1 MCRTF
6 LPKTN
11 QTRLF
16 LACLIGFVYCSVA
29 SAKSADFIALLSPQA
44 LTIYNQYEQPLSAS
58 EKSQLSPGV
67 PLQIMQTDV
76 RLGDQI
82 TRAMQ
87 CAFEQKTLY
96 VLKDEQGE
104 IINGKGNIQILKA
117 CTLIEDTV
125 EIVKEGAV
133 PFSRQFPI
141 SPSSSALK
149 KGEALVVLFRFG
161 NSFAVRLDRDLPA
174 ERYGWCPANS
184 QSAWR
189 KSKTVSVADTV
200 IAPLVRDELNA
211 RIEKVNELYKKFFDE
226 FNRATGMQKSV
237 PAWRLATNGAG
248 LGWTLNAPYDH
259 TGELNESTVRLVEEM
274 RDVLIGKP
282 FSVVYENG
290 ELTVLPKR
298 SKQPRP

>member
-1 MCRTF
+1 MRQEF
-6 LPKTN
+6 SHN
-11 QTRLF
+11 ISSARLF
-16 LACLIGFVYCSVA
+16 LTCLIGFVFCSIV
-29 SAKSADFIALLSPQA
+29 SAKSADFIVLLSPQA
-44 LTIYNQYEQPLSAS
+44 LTIFNQYEQPLSAT
-58 EKSQLSPGV
+58 EKSQLSPSV
-67 PLQIMQTDV
+67 PIQIIQNDV

-87 CAFEQKTLY
+87 CAFEQKTVY

-117 CTLIEDTV
+117 CMLIEDTV
-125 EIVKEGAV
+125 EIVRDGAV
-133 PFSRQFPI
+133 LFSRQFPI

-149 KGEALVVLFRFG
+149 KSEALVVFFRFG
-161 NSFAVRLDRDLPA
+161 NSFAVRLDRDRPA
-174 ERYGWCPANS
+174 ERYGWCPASS

-189 KSKTVSVADTV
+189 KNKTVSVVDTV

-211 RIEKVNELYKKFFDE
+211 RIEKANELYKKFFDE
-226 FNRATGMQKSV
+226 FNRASGLQKSV
-237 PAWRLATNGAG
+237 PAWRTVNGAG

-282 FSVVYENG
+282 FSAVYENG
-290 ELTVLPKR
+290 ELTVKSKR
-298 SKQPRP
+298 NQSN